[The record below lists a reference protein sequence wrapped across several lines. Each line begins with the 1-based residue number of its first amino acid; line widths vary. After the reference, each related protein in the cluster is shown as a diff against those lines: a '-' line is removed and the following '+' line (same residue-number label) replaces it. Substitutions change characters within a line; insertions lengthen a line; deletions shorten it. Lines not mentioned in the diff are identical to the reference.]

1 MDYFDG
7 TYFDPS
13 YFDTDDA
20 SPESGGGASQKRFR
34 ILVPPPAQVEK
45 IDDDGW
51 IHIIL

>member
-7 TYFDPS
+7 TYFDGS

-20 SPESGGGASQKRFR
+20 AEGGGASQKRFR

-51 IHIIL
+51 IHIVL